1 MSKGIALREAEAAG
15 LVITKTMQTQLERYL
30 EMVLDWNTRMNLTA
44 IEQPDEIW
52 IKHFYDSWLLA
63 LTPEWNGLG
72 RLVDIGAGAGFPGIP
87 LKIVYPALQVVLLET
102 SAKKVEFLRSVVKTL
117 GLNGIQPVHDRAE
130 HLAQIGTYRE
140 SFHWVVARAVAA
152 LNVLAE
158 YSLPFVMTGG
168 WFAAY
173 KGPDGESELDKAR
186 AAIELLGGQA
196 DYVFHGRMP
205 LDYGDRTLVM
215 IQKRRICPSQYPRKA
230 GIPLKRPL

>member
-1 MSKGIALREAEAAG
+1 MSKGIALSEAEKAG
-15 LVITKTMQTQLERYL
+15 LVITKTMRMQLERYL
-30 EMVLDWNTRMNLTA
+30 EMILDWNTRTNLTA
-44 IEQPDEIW
+44 IDQPDEIW

-72 RLVDIGAGAGFPGIP
+72 RLVDIGTGAGFPGIP
-87 LKIVYPALQVVLLET
+87 LKIVYPELQVILLEA

-130 HLAQIGTYRE
+130 HLAQMGMYRE

-158 YSLPFVMTGG
+158 YSLPFAMAGG
-168 WFAAY
+168 WFVAY
-173 KGPDGESELDKAR
+173 KGPDGESELGKAR
-186 AAIELLGGQA
+186 VAIELLGGQA
-196 DYVFHGRMP
+196 DYVFHGRLP
-205 LDYGDRTLVM
+205 LGYGDRNLVM
-215 IQKRRICPSQYPRKA
+215 IQKRRACASQYPRKA